1 MCFPVPI
8 LNFSSLAVVNGHAK
22 EFTGTFR
29 LEALLYLVEAQVWQ
43 KCSWLLKCRYKN
55 LATNFLQ
62 VALKKDVC
70 CLLWYACMNSYEPY
84 LSQYSPPHTHTQI
97 SIKELYY
104 ITVSHEQP
112 IPSLPSSVTNWTNQ
126 VLDIGI
132 QDQLHAHLSTMK
144 PRPSI
149 YSPDFIAANQEDRA
163 DNVLSGKGVVTPLKY
178 TMSSLAPWPS
188 CRSVWS
194 LAVIQKL
201 GREGLVHF
209 ITREWC
215 QCLPR

>member
-84 LSQYSPPHTHTQI
+84 LSQYSPPPHTHTNLNKRAILYHRLSWTTHSI
-97 SIKELYY
+97 SSIFRHQLNQSGSWHWHSRSAACSPVHYEAPPINLQ
-104 ITVSHEQP
+104 SRLHSSQP
-112 IPSLPSSVTNWTNQ
+112 
-126 VLDIGI
+126 
-132 QDQLHAHLSTMK
+132 
-144 PRPSI
+144 
-149 YSPDFIAANQEDRA
+149 
-163 DNVLSGKGVVTPLKY
+163 
-178 TMSSLAPWPS
+178 
-188 CRSVWS
+188 
-194 LAVIQKL
+194 
-201 GREGLVHF
+201 GRQS
-209 ITREWC
+209 R
-215 QCLPR
+215 QCTIR